1 LKKGTGTEHR
11 RQEQGLPF
19 GSLGASLLF
28 QLANPLHFHGNMGGT
43 FMGDWIEEGEAAP
56 DFTLSDD
63 RGAKVKLSAC
73 RGTPVVLYFY
83 PKDDTPGCT
92 REACAFRDRKAE
104 IAKAGVKILGISP
117 DTVESHAEFRD
128 KFTLNFPLLADI
140 GHKVAERYG
149 AWREKNMYGKKT
161 MGIQRSTFLI
171 DRDGQVAKTWKS
183 VQVDGH
189 DGKVL
194 EAVAALG

>member
-1 LKKGTGTEHR
+1 
-11 RQEQGLPF
+11 
-19 GSLGASLLF
+19 
-28 QLANPLHFHGNMGGT
+28 
-43 FMGDWIEEGEAAP
+43 MGDWVEEGEAAP

-63 RGAKVKLSAC
+63 NGAKVKLSSC

-92 REACAFRDRKAE
+92 REACSFRDRKAE
-104 IAKAGVKILGISP
+104 IAKAGIKVFGISP
-117 DTVESHAEFRD
+117 DTVASHAEFRD
-128 KFTLNFPLLADI
+128 KFTLNFPLLADV

-161 MGIQRSTFLI
+161 LGIQRSTFLI
-171 DRDGQVAKTWKS
+171 DREGRVAKTWKS

-189 DGKVL
+189 DEKVM